1 MLKANTKKVFFILIP
16 LSLAIFAGCSGPEEK
31 RANRLDQAAQQRAAG
46 NKTAAL
52 STLET
57 LAQAYPNDP
66 EILQGIGGVHHELG
80 NSPEAAFYLSAA
92 YALAPNDVE
101 LLYKTYRAQENAN
114 QFAAAYDLLEA
125 LAAVEPDA
133 INAELWLRLG
143 EFRVEAQQTQ
153 PALDAYLKGVD
164 PENSTPAAETAVA
177 IGTLFKQLDNL
188 TQAERWL
195 NIAANSD
202 DPNALSALFGLLD
215 IHLRNKNW
223 TAAETA
229 ITQLD
234 KQFPGAVDASE
245 WAKTRSEIT
254 RWRSAQEAMQTEL
267 SKTKAATEAAAKPIT
282 DTSAVAATDLTIID
296 AAEAMSE
303 KAQII
308 VDMQRAEAMA
318 TTPALEVE
326 SASSAANIT
335 FDPNIAIEPA
345 EPALSYD
352 QKSEGATTNDS
363 VGTSNPRD
371 SIAPDLDI
379 NSDAVA
385 LETIPTSRPTLTP
398 RSLKQLLADA
408 ESASIEHN
416 YKQAIQLYWQALGR
430 ANARADIWNQLSLA
444 YRLDGQGKNA
454 ETTALEATRLAPQAI
469 DYTLDY
475 LRVVQRTKKP
485 ENFLAELETSYDRFP
500 RSPEIALSLARGYE
514 RISGNNSSA
523 IVLYERFIQLAPNH
537 PLRNEAEA
545 SINRLR

>member
-16 LSLAIFAGCSGPEEK
+16 LTLAIFAGCSGPEEK
-31 RANRLDQAAQQRAAG
+31 RANSLDQAAQQRAAG
-46 NKTAAL
+46 DETAAL

-66 EILQGIGGVHHELG
+66 EILQEIGGVHNELG
-80 NSPEAAFYLSAA
+80 NTTEAAFYLSAA
-92 YALAPNDVE
+92 HALAPSDVE
-101 LLYKTYRAQENAN
+101 LLYQTYRAQENVN
-114 QFAAAYDLLEA
+114 QSAAAYDLLEA

-143 EFRVEAQQTQ
+143 EFRAQAQQTQ

-164 PENSTPAAETAVA
+164 PENSIPAAETAVA

-188 TQAERWL
+188 AQAERWL

-202 DPNALSALFGLLD
+202 DPNALRALFGLLD

-245 WAKTRSEIT
+245 WAKTRGEIE
-254 RWRSAQEAMQTEL
+254 RWRSAQVAMPAELTE
-267 SKTKAATEAAAKPIT
+267 TKAAIEAAAKPVT
-282 DTSAVAATDLTIID
+282 DTSTVAATDLTIID
-296 AAEAMSE
+296 AAEATSE

-308 VDMQRAEAMA
+308 LDMQRAEAMA

-326 SASSAANIT
+326 PASSAAAIT

-352 QKSEGATTNDS
+352 QQSEGATTNDS
-363 VGTSNPRD
+363 VGTSDLSD
-371 SIAPDLDI
+371 SIAPELGI
-379 NSDAVA
+379 NSGAAA
-385 LETIPTSRPTLTP
+385 LETVPASRPTLTP
-398 RSLKQLLADA
+398 RSLEQLLADA
-408 ESASIEHN
+408 ESASIEHD

-444 YRLDGQGKNA
+444 YRLDGQAKNA

-475 LRVVQRTKKP
+475 LRVIQRTKKP
-485 ENFLAELETSYDRFP
+485 EDFLAELETSYDRFP

-514 RISGNNSSA
+514 RISANNSSA